1 MLGGIALFLFGMNM
15 MSDGL
20 ERVAGSSMRTILE
33 KLTKNRFIATIV
45 GIAITAVIQ
54 SSSAVTSMVVSFVN
68 AGLMTL
74 TQSVGVIFGAN
85 IGTSVTGQLM
95 AFDFDA
101 YAPLIAA
108 VSVAFYL
115 FSKKEF
121 VKKLSYVFL
130 GFGVLFMGMG
140 IMKDSM
146 SVISESEAVTDALSG
161 TTNPF
166 LLLLLGIALT
176 ALVQSS
182 SAISGILITLASSGL
197 ISVEMSFYVLIG
209 SSIGAT
215 VTAVITSLNGNR
227 NSKRAALVD
236 VLFNV
241 FGAAVIFILLM
252 FFEEQIADF
261 IYMISPGSTDAA
273 VASRAVAMAN
283 TVFRIFNVIIM
294 FPLAGI
300 LVKLTKV
307 FIPVKDHSQDV
318 EDYTELKYIGE
329 NKPQMPSTVL
339 VETSKEIER
348 TGSLAAENIDTS
360 MDLLNNSYN
369 EQEYKKVMEYEEYVD
384 LLTFQLQ
391 EYMANIS
398 QTHVPISEQ
407 EKVAGFFHAII
418 DIERLS
424 DHAENLADFAKAIA
438 EDKVNFSDDAKEEL
452 RSLCMLVSGNV
463 KESLVIF
470 TTRDFTRLDN
480 FTANEIRIDRL
491 SKKYQSNHIKRMAEG
506 VCSPKSGIFS
516 DILVNLERMG
526 DHANNIAYSLAP
538 QGTEEETEARV
549 SAQIEL

>member
-1 MLGGIALFLFGMNM
+1 MNM

-20 ERVAGSSMRTILE
+20 ERVAGSSMRNILE
-33 KLTKNRFIATIV
+33 KLTKNRFIATVV

-74 TQSVGVIFGAN
+74 AQSVGVIFGAN
-85 IGTSVTGQLM
+85 IGTTVTGQLM

-115 FSKKEF
+115 FSKKELI
-121 VKKLSYVFL
+121 KKLSYVFL

-140 IMKDSM
+140 TMKDSM

-166 LLLLLGIALT
+166 LLLLLGIVLT

-215 VTAVITSLNGNR
+215 VTAVITSLTGNR
-227 NSKRAALVD
+227 NSKRAALID
-236 VLFNV
+236 VMFNV
-241 FGAAVIFILLM
+241 IGAAVIFILLI
-252 FFEEQIADF
+252 FFEEPIADF

-283 TVFRIFNVIIM
+283 TVFRIFNVLIM
-294 FPLAGI
+294 FPFANV

-318 EDYTELKYIGE
+318 EDYTKLKFVGE

-339 VETSKEIER
+339 VETTKEIER
-348 TGSLAAENIDTS
+348 AGGLAAENIDMS
-360 MDLLNNSYN
+360 MELLNNSFN
-369 EQEYKKVMEYEEYVD
+369 ENEYKKVMEYEEYVD

-391 EYMANIS
+391 EYMASIS
-398 QTHVPISEQ
+398 QTQVPISEQ
-407 EKVAGFFHAII
+407 ERIAGFFHVII

-424 DHAENLADFAKAIA
+424 DHAENLADFAKAIT
-438 EDKVNFSDDAKEEL
+438 DDRINFSGDAKEEL
-452 RSLCMLVSGNV
+452 RSLCMLVSANV
-463 KESLVIF
+463 RESLVIF
-470 TTRDFTRLDN
+470 TTRDFTRLDK
-480 FTANEIRIDRL
+480 FTANEIRIDNL
-491 SKKYQSNHIKRMAEG
+491 SKKYQSNHIKRMANG
-506 VCSPKSGIFS
+506 ICSPKSGIFS

-526 DHANNIAYSLAP
+526 DHANNIAYALAP
-538 QGTEEETEARV
+538 QGTEEATEKRV